1 MKFASQIINGLS
13 LGSIYALVAL
23 GYNMVYGIV
32 GLINFAHGDIIMV
45 GGYMVYVAMVV
56 AGAPLWVAVL
66 ASILVCAFTGIF
78 IQQVAYQ
85 RLLNSGAP
93 RISLLITAIGASIF
107 LQNLFQMLFSSSG
120 KSMPS
125 MITGAPLNIGSL
137 QISRVTMVTIAVS
150 VLLMAGLQLVVKKT
164 RIGKA
169 MRATSEDAG
178 AAVLMGINTKRT
190 IVFTFGLGSA
200 LAAVGSVLYSSAYP
214 LITPY
219 MGGMLGLKAF
229 VAAVLGGIG
238 SLPGA
243 MLGGYLI
250 AVSESFTKA
259 FGLSKLTDA
268 VVFGILIVILL
279 VRPAGLLGK
288 NTKEKV

>member
-107 LQNLFQMLFSSSG
+107 CRICSRCCS
-120 KSMPS
+120 
-125 MITGAPLNIGSL
+125 PL
-137 QISRVTMVTIAVS
+137 
-150 VLLMAGLQLVVKKT
+150 
-164 RIGKA
+164 
-169 MRATSEDAG
+169 
-178 AAVLMGINTKRT
+178 
-190 IVFTFGLGSA
+190 
-200 LAAVGSVLYSSAYP
+200 
-214 LITPY
+214 
-219 MGGMLGLKAF
+219 
-229 VAAVLGGIG
+229 
-238 SLPGA
+238 
-243 MLGGYLI
+243 
-250 AVSESFTKA
+250 
-259 FGLSKLTDA
+259 
-268 VVFGILIVILL
+268 
-279 VRPAGLLGK
+279 PA
-288 NTKEKV
+288 NRCPA

>member
-1 MKFASQIINGLS
+1 AF
-13 LGSIYALVAL
+13 
-23 GYNMVYGIV
+23 
-32 GLINFAHGDIIMV
+32 
-45 GGYMVYVAMVV
+45 
-56 AGAPLWVAVL
+56 
-66 ASILVCAFTGIF
+66 CAFVGIF

-85 RLLNSGAP
+85 RLLNSNAP

-107 LQNLFQMLFSSSG
+107 LQNLFQMIFTSSG

-125 MITGAPLNIGSL
+125 MISGKPIVLGGL
-137 QISRVTMVTIAVS
+137 QISNVTVVTIAVS
-150 VLLMAGLQLVVKKT
+150 VLLMAGLQLIVKKT
-164 RIGKA
+164 RMGKA

-190 IVFTFGLGSA
+190 IMFTFGLGSG
-200 LAAVGSVLYSSAYP
+200 LAAVGSVLYCSAYP

-238 SLPGA
+238 SIPGA

-250 AVSESFTKA
+250 AISESLTKA

-268 VVFGILIVILL
+268 VVFGILILILL

>member
-1 MKFASQIINGLS
+1 
-13 LGSIYALVAL
+13 
-23 GYNMVYGIV
+23 
-32 GLINFAHGDIIMV
+32 
-45 GGYMVYVAMVV
+45 
-56 AGAPLWVAVL
+56 
-66 ASILVCAFTGIF
+66 
-78 IQQVAYQ
+78 
-85 RLLNSGAP
+85 
-93 RISLLITAIGASIF
+93 
-107 LQNLFQMLFSSSG
+107 
-120 KSMPS
+120 

-250 AVSESFTKA
+250 AVSESLTKA

>member
-125 MITGAPLNIGSL
+125 MITGAPLNIGNL

-250 AVSESFTKA
+250 AVSESLTKA